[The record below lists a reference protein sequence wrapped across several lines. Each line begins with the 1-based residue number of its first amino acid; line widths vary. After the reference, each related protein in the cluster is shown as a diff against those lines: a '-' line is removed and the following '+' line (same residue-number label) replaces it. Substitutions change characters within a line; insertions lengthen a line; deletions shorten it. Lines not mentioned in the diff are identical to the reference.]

1 MLLPTSVH
9 GVEFIVTFLFF
20 CGVVSSS
27 VVQEKCNDLKPVVC
41 PTYGMCC
48 TADQFCSENSGT
60 CESCFPEAFTK
71 REERLKFC
79 SDLERKR
86 TNSSMRHYTCKAA
99 CVTLFNMT
107 EIMSYVDKPPEKTA
121 KELIADHNSSM
132 HEHLE
137 GSVVKRIDDN
147 RRRVSSLENEVSNLK
162 LADDNQRSV
171 TSLEDEVSSLKLA
184 AILILVLT
192 LIAIVIGVA
201 FYGFWRRR
209 VSKMKKQTDVRERK
223 KLLDDDVE
231 KKLNKAF
238 D

>member
-147 RRRVSSLENEVSNLK
+147 
-162 LADDNQRSV
+162 QRSV

>member
-162 LADDNQRSV
+162 LA
-171 TSLEDEVSSLKLA
+171 